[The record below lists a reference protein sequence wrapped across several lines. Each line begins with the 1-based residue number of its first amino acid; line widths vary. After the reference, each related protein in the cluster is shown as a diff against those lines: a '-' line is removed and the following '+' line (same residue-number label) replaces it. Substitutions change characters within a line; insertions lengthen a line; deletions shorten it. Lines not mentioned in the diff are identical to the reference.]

1 MIFKTHDLHSRTTA
15 GLVKSF
21 AKFALCLGIATT
33 MAFELSCS
41 SPTKRTPQSFGDQQ
55 SWTQKDLHGS
65 TPTFENPL
73 RNSQFHATLFDWPV
87 DSARLSRGFLPRGTK
102 KKKKPHLG
110 IDLAAPR
117 GTPILAAQNGVII
130 YTGREF
136 KGYGKM
142 IMIEN
147 GNGWATLYAHL
158 DKFFVTE
165 GQKVRRG
172 EVIGAMGN
180 TGRSTGSHLHFE
192 IRRQSGPIDPLPFLP
207 AGIELAQ
214 RNQHPLTSELD
225 YPDPESIEE

>member
-1 MIFKTHDLHSRTTA
+1 MIFKTYDLHSQTA
-15 GLVKSF
+15 TGLVKPF
-21 AKFALCLGIATT
+21 TKLVFCLGISA
-33 MAFELSCS
+33 ALVFELSCS
-41 SPTKRTPQSFGDQQ
+41 SPTKRSPQSFGDQQ
-55 SWTQKDLHGS
+55 NWSPKDLHGS

-73 RNSQFHATLFDWPV
+73 RDSQLHATLFDWPV

>member
-1 MIFKTHDLHSRTTA
+1 MQILNEFSQLYIKPSFKYLLLISFFIFE
-15 GLVKSF
+15 
-21 AKFALCLGIATT
+21 I
-33 MAFELSCS
+33 SCS
-41 SPTKRTPQSFGDQQ
+41 TPVSKSRSPQSDQQ
-55 SWTQKDLHGS
+55 TYQIIDEHGS
-65 TPTFENPL
+65 SGGRTNQGSRSGL
-73 RNSQFHATLFDWPV
+73 GSQINSTLFDWPV
-87 DSARLSRGFLPRGTK
+87 DNARLSRGFLPRGTK

-130 YTGREF
+130 YSGREF

-207 AGIELAQ
+207 AGVELAQ
-214 RNQHPLTSELD
+214 SSRSTLTSELD
-225 YPDPESIEE
+225 YPDPEIIEE